1 MFFNKL
7 MQRKPNIISLYSSP
21 YHNTDNKENEFIPNT
36 STTQKYFPLD
46 QKKQFILD
54 NIKNNLIKNQIFY
67 KSNNPDNKNSE
78 AFLKNSKNFRIIN
91 KEGKTLINNRIPLNK
106 INKKKIIDINEKNK
120 LKLKIINGQEK
131 ETNKYNNK
139 TIKTKNRNNHSFL
152 ESKYILK
159 NDNNFFNTSNYSINT
174 NVNDENINLSNII
187 TNKNLNN
194 KNLKINLIQSN
205 SKKNYLINDSSIKKS
220 QTTFIPISRN
230 NPNLHFNTNNPSIEI
245 DKKSHRIIRIVNH
258 DMEKNMKNLNKEI
271 EKEQKKKLYNTNNS
285 NINAKNNII
294 NQSKSLSTL
303 DTDKINPRDKKSNE
317 KTNTKINEIN
327 EPINREPKHCCFSPN
342 TKRKNW
348 NFNKYISVNNISNIE
363 QNHNSRKN
371 QETIETISSNIIQKN
386 SNRNKIIKRSTTFDK
401 NYNKEFQNKLID
413 KRKNEKCKLNNYE
426 ISKNFEHNPVLTEY
440 TTTNRNKNFESF
452 KDKNK
457 LNINILSANNSLI
470 VKTNIDENN
479 SKNVFVKKSN
489 DYYSI
494 PKNNFSFSNVNL
506 TSQNQI
512 EEINTNNNKNIN
524 SYNSKGRKINTR
536 EKTYL
541 IASKRYELDSKTIDL
556 NQNIHK
562 NNSKKDLTNI
572 PKKSVGNNIAQ
583 KINYIK
589 SCSFISISGEN
600 DEGQKKINQDSFII
614 KRNINGI
621 LNFNIFGVLDG
632 HGEHGHYASQ
642 FVSRFIF
649 NSIKNNPIIK
659 KCSSAEEIYEKIT
672 SNNYKLIEN
681 IFLDA
686 DVQITKE
693 KFDYRTSGT
702 TCVIIIQ
709 LNQKIICANAG
720 DSRAIIVYN
729 NGKDLLKE
737 SKIFPLSHDF
747 KPDLTNERKRI
758 YEYGGIV
765 RRAFDDIDEDGPYRV
780 YMRGEDFP
788 GLAMSRSI
796 GDIESKKIGVIPNP
810 EFIEYN
816 ISEETKYMII
826 CSDGIWEF
834 MSNKRVMEIANEYYL
849 NNDSKG
855 LCKCLYETSVKY
867 WNEAQC
873 YLDDITAIAVFF

>member
-1 MFFNKL
+1 

-46 QKKQFILD
+46 QKKQYILD
-54 NIKNNLIKNQIFY
+54 GIKNNLIKNQIFY

-78 AFLKNSKNFRIIN
+78 AFLKNPKNFRIII
-91 KEGKTLINNRIPLNK
+91 KESKTLINNRIPLNK
-106 INKKKIIDINEKNK
+106 INKKKIIDLNEKNK
-120 LKLKIINGQEK
+120 LKYKIINGQEK

-271 EKEQKKKLYNTNNS
+271 EKEQKKKLYNTTNS

-303 DTDKINPRDKKSNE
+303 DIDKINPRDKKSNE

-479 SKNVFVKKSN
+479 SKNVIVKKSN

-600 DEGQKKINQDSFII
+600 DEGNKKINQDSFII

-834 MSNKRVMEIANEYYL
+834 MSNKKVMEIANEYYL

>member
-36 STTQKYFPLD
+36 STTQKYILLD
-46 QKKQFILD
+46 QKKQYILD
-54 NIKNNLIKNQIFY
+54 NIKNNLTKNQLFY
-67 KSNNPDNKNSE
+67 KSNNPDNNKSE
-78 AFLKNSKNFRIIN
+78 ALLKNSKNIRIIN
-91 KEGKTLINNRIPLNK
+91 KESKTLINNRIPLNK
-106 INKKKIIDINEKNK
+106 INKKKIIDLNEKNK
-120 LKLKIINGQEK
+120 LKYKIINGQEK

-271 EKEQKKKLYNTNNS
+271 EKEQKKKLYNTTNS

-303 DTDKINPRDKKSNE
+303 DIDKINPRDKKSNE

-479 SKNVFVKKSN
+479 SKNVIVKKSN

-600 DEGQKKINQDSFII
+600 DEGNKKINQDSFII

-737 SKIFPLSHDF
+737 NKIFPLSHDF

-834 MSNKRVMEIANEYYL
+834 MSNKKVMEIANEYYL

>member
-1 MFFNKL
+1 

-46 QKKQFILD
+46 QKKQYILD
-54 NIKNNLIKNQIFY
+54 GIKNNLIKNQIFY

-106 INKKKIIDINEKNK
+106 INKKKIIDLNEKNK
-120 LKLKIINGQEK
+120 LKYKIINGQEK

-285 NINAKNNII
+285 NINVKNNII

-303 DTDKINPRDKKSNE
+303 DIDKINPRDKKSNE

-479 SKNVFVKKSN
+479 SKNVIVKKSN

-600 DEGQKKINQDSFII
+600 DEGNKKINQDSFII

-834 MSNKRVMEIANEYYL
+834 MSNKKVMEIANEYYL

>member
-46 QKKQFILD
+46 QKKQYILD
-54 NIKNNLIKNQIFY
+54 GIKNNLIKNQIFY
-67 KSNNPDNKNSE
+67 KSNNPDNNKSE
-78 AFLKNSKNFRIIN
+78 ALLKNSKNIRIIN
-91 KEGKTLINNRIPLNK
+91 KESKTLINNRIPLNK

-131 ETNKYNNK
+131 ESNKYNNK

-152 ESKYILK
+152 ESKYILN

-245 DKKSHRIIRIVNH
+245 DKKLHRIIRIVNH

-303 DTDKINPRDKKSNE
+303 DIDKINPRDKKSNE

-479 SKNVFVKKSN
+479 SKNVIVKKSN

-600 DEGQKKINQDSFII
+600 DEGNKKINQDSFII

-709 LNQKIICANAG
+709 LNQKIICANVG

-834 MSNKRVMEIANEYYL
+834 MSNKKVMEIANEYYL

>member
-46 QKKQFILD
+46 QKKQYILD
-54 NIKNNLIKNQIFY
+54 GIKNNLIKNQIFY
-67 KSNNPDNKNSE
+67 KSNNPDNNKSE
-78 AFLKNSKNFRIIN
+78 ALLKNSKNIRITN
-91 KEGKTLINNRIPLNK
+91 KESKTLINNRIPLNK
-106 INKKKIIDINEKNK
+106 INKKKIIDLNEKNK
-120 LKLKIINGQEK
+120 LKYKIINGQEK

-258 DMEKNMKNLNKEI
+258 DMEKKMKNLNKEI
-271 EKEQKKKLYNTNNS
+271 EKEQKKKLYNTTNS

-303 DTDKINPRDKKSNE
+303 DIDKINPRDKKSNE

-479 SKNVFVKKSN
+479 SKNVIVKKSN

-512 EEINTNNNKNIN
+512 EEIDTNNNKNIN
-524 SYNSKGRKINTR
+524 SCGSKGRKINTR

-649 NSIKNNPIIK
+649 ISIKNNPIIK

-834 MSNKRVMEIANEYYL
+834 MSNKKVMEIANEYYL

>member
-1 MFFNKL
+1 

-106 INKKKIIDINEKNK
+106 INIKKIIDLNEKNK
-120 LKLKIINGQEK
+120 LKYKIINGQEK
-131 ETNKYNNK
+131 ESNKYNNK

-271 EKEQKKKLYNTNNS
+271 EKEQKKKLYNTTNS
-285 NINAKNNII
+285 NININVKNNII

-386 SNRNKIIKRSTTFDK
+386 SNRNKIIKRSITFDQ

-479 SKNVFVKKSN
+479 SKNVIVKKSN

-600 DEGQKKINQDSFII
+600 DEGNKKINQDSFII

-672 SNNYKLIEN
+672 SNDYKLIEN

-747 KPDLTNERKRI
+747 KPDLPEERKRI

-796 GDIESKKIGVIPNP
+796 GDIDSKKIGVIPNP

-834 MSNKRVMEIANEYYL
+834 MSNKKVMEIANEYYL

>member
-1 MFFNKL
+1 
-7 MQRKPNIISLYSSP
+7 MQRKPNIISLYFSP
-21 YHNTDNKENEFIPNT
+21 YHNTDNKENEFILNT

-46 QKKQFILD
+46 QKKQYILD
-54 NIKNNLIKNQIFY
+54 GIKNNLIKNQIFY

-106 INKKKIIDINEKNK
+106 INKKKIIDLNEKNK

-271 EKEQKKKLYNTNNS
+271 EKEQKKKLYNTTNS

-303 DTDKINPRDKKSNE
+303 DIDKINPRDKKSNE

-479 SKNVFVKKSN
+479 SKNVIVKKSN

-494 PKNNFSFSNVNL
+494 PKNSFSFSNVNL

-600 DEGQKKINQDSFII
+600 DEGNKKINQDSFII

-834 MSNKRVMEIANEYYL
+834 MSNKKVMEIANEYYL

>member
-46 QKKQFILD
+46 QKKQYILD
-54 NIKNNLIKNQIFY
+54 GIKNNLIKSQIFY
-67 KSNNPDNKNSE
+67 KSNNPDNNKSE
-78 AFLKNSKNFRIIN
+78 ALLKNSKNFSIIN

-106 INKKKIIDINEKNK
+106 INKKKIIDLNEKNK
-120 LKLKIINGQEK
+120 LKYKIINGQEK

-271 EKEQKKKLYNTNNS
+271 EKEQKKKLYNTTNS

-303 DTDKINPRDKKSNE
+303 DIDKINPRDKKSNE

-479 SKNVFVKKSN
+479 SKNVIVKKSN

-524 SYNSKGRKINTR
+524 SCGSKGRKINTR

-600 DEGQKKINQDSFII
+600 DEGNKKINQDSFII

-810 EFIEYN
+810 QFIEYN

-834 MSNKRVMEIANEYYL
+834 MSNKKVMEIANEYYL

>member
-1 MFFNKL
+1 

-46 QKKQFILD
+46 QKKQYILD
-54 NIKNNLIKNQIFY
+54 GIKNNLIKNQIFY

-106 INKKKIIDINEKNK
+106 INKKKIIDLNEKNK

-152 ESKYILK
+152 ESKYILN

-174 NVNDENINLSNII
+174 NVNDENINSSNII

-230 NPNLHFNTNNPSIEI
+230 NPNFHFNTNNPSIEI

-271 EKEQKKKLYNTNNS
+271 EKEQKKKLYNTTNS

-303 DTDKINPRDKKSNE
+303 DIDKINPRDKKSNE

-386 SNRNKIIKRSTTFDK
+386 SNRNKIIKRSITFDK

-479 SKNVFVKKSN
+479 SKNVIVKKSN

-600 DEGQKKINQDSFII
+600 DEGNKKINQDSFII

-834 MSNKRVMEIANEYYL
+834 MSNKKVMEIANEYYL

>member
-1 MFFNKL
+1 

-78 AFLKNSKNFRIIN
+78 SFLKNSKNFRIIN
-91 KEGKTLINNRIPLNK
+91 KESKTLINNRIPLNK
-106 INKKKIIDINEKNK
+106 INKKKIIDLNEKNK
-120 LKLKIINGQEK
+120 LKYKIINGQEK

-205 SKKNYLINDSSIKKS
+205 SKKNYLINDSSINKS

-271 EKEQKKKLYNTNNS
+271 DKEQKKKLYNTTNS

-303 DTDKINPRDKKSNE
+303 DIDKINPRDKKSNE

-479 SKNVFVKKSN
+479 SKNVIVKKSN

-600 DEGQKKINQDSFII
+600 DEGNKKINQDSFII

-758 YEYGGIV
+758 YEHGGIV

-834 MSNKRVMEIANEYYL
+834 MSNKKVMEIANEYYI

>member
-1 MFFNKL
+1 

-36 STTQKYFPLD
+36 STTQKYILFD
-46 QKKQFILD
+46 QKKQYILD
-54 NIKNNLIKNQIFY
+54 GIKNNLIKNQIFY

-78 AFLKNSKNFRIIN
+78 SFLKNSKNFRIIN

-106 INKKKIIDINEKNK
+106 INKKKIIDLNEKNK
-120 LKLKIINGQEK
+120 LKYKIINGQEK
-131 ETNKYNNK
+131 EANKYNNK

-271 EKEQKKKLYNTNNS
+271 EKEQKKKLYNTTNS

-303 DTDKINPRDKKSNE
+303 DIDKINPRDKKSNE

-479 SKNVFVKKSN
+479 SKNVIVKKSN

-600 DEGQKKINQDSFII
+600 DEGNKKINQDSFII

-810 EFIEYN
+810 QFIEYN
-816 ISEETKYMII
+816 ISEETKYII
-826 CSDGIWEF
+826 LGSDGIWEF
-834 MSNKRVMEIANEYYL
+834 MSNEEVMKIANEYYL
-849 NNDSKG
+849 NNDAKG
-855 LCKCLYETSVKY
+855 LCKCLYETSAIY
-867 WNEAQC
+867 WNDADC
-873 YLDDITAIAVFF
+873 FLDDITAIAIFF

>member
-1 MFFNKL
+1 

-46 QKKQFILD
+46 QKKQYILD
-54 NIKNNLIKNQIFY
+54 GIKNNLIKNQIFY

-106 INKKKIIDINEKNK
+106 INKKKIIDLNEKNK

-271 EKEQKKKLYNTNNS
+271 EKEQKKKLYNTTNS

-303 DTDKINPRDKKSNE
+303 DIDKINPRDKKSNE

-479 SKNVFVKKSN
+479 SKNVIVKKSN

-600 DEGQKKINQDSFII
+600 DEGNKKINQDSFII

-834 MSNKRVMEIANEYYL
+834 MSNKKVMEIANEYYL

>member
-1 MFFNKL
+1 

-46 QKKQFILD
+46 QKKQYILD
-54 NIKNNLIKNQIFY
+54 GIKNNLIKNQIFY

-78 AFLKNSKNFRIIN
+78 SFLKNSKNFRIIN

-106 INKKKIIDINEKNK
+106 INKKKIIDLNEKNK
-120 LKLKIINGQEK
+120 LKYKIINGQEK
-131 ETNKYNNK
+131 EANKYNNK

-271 EKEQKKKLYNTNNS
+271 EKEQKKKLYNTTNS

-303 DTDKINPRDKKSNE
+303 DIDKINPRDKKSNE

-479 SKNVFVKKSN
+479 SKNVIVKKSN

-600 DEGQKKINQDSFII
+600 DEGNKKINQDSFII

-796 GDIESKKIGVIPNP
+796 GDNKTKKIGVIPNP

-834 MSNKRVMEIANEYYL
+834 MSNKKVMEIANEYYL

>member
-1 MFFNKL
+1 

-36 STTQKYFPLD
+36 STTQKYILLD
-46 QKKQFILD
+46 QKKQYILD
-54 NIKNNLIKNQIFY
+54 NIKNNLTKNQLFY
-67 KSNNPDNKNSE
+67 KSNNPDNNKSE
-78 AFLKNSKNFRIIN
+78 ALLKNSKNIRIIN
-91 KEGKTLINNRIPLNK
+91 KESKTLINNRIPLNK

-230 NPNLHFNTNNPSIEI
+230 NPNLHFNTNNPCIEI

-294 NQSKSLSTL
+294 NQSKSFSTL
-303 DTDKINPRDKKSNE
+303 DIDKINPRDKKSNE

-348 NFNKYISVNNISNIE
+348 NFNKNISVNNISNIE

-479 SKNVFVKKSN
+479 SKNVIVKKPN

-556 NQNIHK
+556 KQNIHK

-600 DEGQKKINQDSFII
+600 DEGNKKINQDSFII

-747 KPDLTNERKRI
+747 KPDLPEERKRI

-834 MSNKRVMEIANEYYL
+834 MSNKKVMEIANEYYI

>member
-1 MFFNKL
+1 

-46 QKKQFILD
+46 QKKQYILD
-54 NIKNNLIKNQIFY
+54 GIKNNLIKNQIFY

-91 KEGKTLINNRIPLNK
+91 KEGTTLINNRIPLNK
-106 INKKKIIDINEKNK
+106 INKKKIIDLNEKNK

-271 EKEQKKKLYNTNNS
+271 EKEQKKKLYNTTNS

-303 DTDKINPRDKKSNE
+303 DIDKINPRDKKSNE

-479 SKNVFVKKSN
+479 SKNVIVKKSN

-600 DEGQKKINQDSFII
+600 DEGNKKINQDSFII

-796 GDIESKKIGVIPNP
+796 GDIESKKIGIIPNP

-834 MSNKRVMEIANEYYL
+834 MSNKKVMEIANEYYL

>member
-1 MFFNKL
+1 
-7 MQRKPNIISLYSSP
+7 
-21 YHNTDNKENEFIPNT
+21 
-36 STTQKYFPLD
+36 
-46 QKKQFILD
+46 
-54 NIKNNLIKNQIFY
+54 
-67 KSNNPDNKNSE
+67 
-78 AFLKNSKNFRIIN
+78 
-91 KEGKTLINNRIPLNK
+91 
-106 INKKKIIDINEKNK
+106 
-120 LKLKIINGQEK
+120 
-131 ETNKYNNK
+131 
-139 TIKTKNRNNHSFL
+139 
-152 ESKYILK
+152 
-159 NDNNFFNTSNYSINT
+159 
-174 NVNDENINLSNII
+174 
-187 TNKNLNN
+187 
-194 KNLKINLIQSN
+194 
-205 SKKNYLINDSSIKKS
+205 
-220 QTTFIPISRN
+220 
-230 NPNLHFNTNNPSIEI
+230 
-245 DKKSHRIIRIVNH
+245 
-258 DMEKNMKNLNKEI
+258 MKNLNKEI

-285 NINAKNNII
+285 NININAKNNII

-303 DTDKINPRDKKSNE
+303 DIDKINPRDKKSNE
-317 KTNTKINEIN
+317 KTKTKINEIN

-479 SKNVFVKKSN
+479 SKNVIVKKSN

-600 DEGQKKINQDSFII
+600 DEGNKKINQDSFII

-659 KCSSAEEIYEKIT
+659 KCSSPEEIYEKIT
-672 SNNYKLIEN
+672 QNNYKLIEN

-834 MSNKRVMEIANEYYL
+834 MSNKKVMEIANEYYI

>member
-1 MFFNKL
+1 

-46 QKKQFILD
+46 QKKQYILD
-54 NIKNNLIKNQIFY
+54 GIKNNLIKNQIFY

-106 INKKKIIDINEKNK
+106 INKKKIIDLNEKNK
-120 LKLKIINGQEK
+120 LKYKIINGQEK

-303 DTDKINPRDKKSNE
+303 DIDKINPRDKKSNE

-479 SKNVFVKKSN
+479 SKNVIVKKSN

-600 DEGQKKINQDSFII
+600 DEGNKKINQDSFII

-834 MSNKRVMEIANEYYL
+834 MSNKKVMEIANEYYL

>member
-1 MFFNKL
+1 

-36 STTQKYFPLD
+36 STTQKYILLD
-46 QKKQFILD
+46 QKKQYILD
-54 NIKNNLIKNQIFY
+54 NIKNNLTKNQLFY

-106 INKKKIIDINEKNK
+106 INKKKIIDLNEKNK
-120 LKLKIINGQEK
+120 LKYKIINGQEK
-131 ETNKYNNK
+131 EANKYNNK

-245 DKKSHRIIRIVNH
+245 DKKSHRIIRIVNY

-271 EKEQKKKLYNTNNS
+271 EKEQKKKLYNTTNS

-303 DTDKINPRDKKSNE
+303 DIDKINPRDKKSNE

-479 SKNVFVKKSN
+479 SKNVIVKKSN

-524 SYNSKGRKINTR
+524 SYNSIPSKGRKINTR

-572 PKKSVGNNIAQ
+572 PNKSFSNKIAQ

-600 DEGQKKINQDSFII
+600 DEGNKKINQDSFII

-796 GDIESKKIGVIPNP
+796 GDMDAKKIGVIPNP
-810 EFIEYN
+810 QIVEYN
-816 ISEETKYMII
+816 INDDTKYMLI
-826 CSDGIWEF
+826 CSDGVWEF
-834 MSNKRVMEIANEYYL
+834 INNEETMKIGNKFYL
-849 NNDSKG
+849 RNDAHG
-855 LCKCLYETSVKY
+855 LCQELYKKSVELWHK
-867 WNEAQC
+867 EDIVV
-873 YLDDITAIAVFF
+873 DDITCIVVFF

>member
-7 MQRKPNIISLYSSP
+7 MQRKPNIISLYSSH

-36 STTQKYFPLD
+36 STTQKYFHLD
-46 QKKQFILD
+46 QKKQYILD
-54 NIKNNLIKNQIFY
+54 GIKNNLIKNQIFY

-78 AFLKNSKNFRIIN
+78 SFLKNSKNFRIIN

-106 INKKKIIDINEKNK
+106 INKKKIIDLNEKNK
-120 LKLKIINGQEK
+120 LKLKIIKKKEK

-303 DTDKINPRDKKSNE
+303 DIDKINPRDKKSNE

-363 QNHNSRKN
+363 QNHKSRKN

-479 SKNVFVKKSN
+479 SKNVIVKKSN

-600 DEGQKKINQDSFII
+600 DEGNKKINQDSFII

-834 MSNKRVMEIANEYYL
+834 MSNKKVMEIANEYYL

>member
-1 MFFNKL
+1 M
-7 MQRKPNIISLYSSP
+7 
-21 YHNTDNKENEFIPNT
+21 
-36 STTQKYFPLD
+36 
-46 QKKQFILD
+46 
-54 NIKNNLIKNQIFY
+54 
-67 KSNNPDNKNSE
+67 
-78 AFLKNSKNFRIIN
+78 
-91 KEGKTLINNRIPLNK
+91 INNRIPLNK
-106 INKKKIIDINEKNK
+106 INKKKIIDLNEKNK
-120 LKLKIINGQEK
+120 LKYKIINGQEK

-271 EKEQKKKLYNTNNS
+271 EKEQKKKLYNTTNS

-303 DTDKINPRDKKSNE
+303 DIDKINPRDKKSNE

-479 SKNVFVKKSN
+479 SKNVIVKKSN

-600 DEGQKKINQDSFII
+600 DEGNKKINQDSFII

-834 MSNKRVMEIANEYYL
+834 MSNKKVMEIANEYYL

-873 YLDDITAIAVFF
+873 YLDDITAIAVFFYNVFWRDQKFPDLYLKCRSYLFQCCIRWFT

>member
-1 MFFNKL
+1 

-46 QKKQFILD
+46 QKKQYILD
-54 NIKNNLIKNQIFY
+54 GIKNNLIKNQIFY

-106 INKKKIIDINEKNK
+106 INKKKIIDLNEKNK
-120 LKLKIINGQEK
+120 LKYKIINGQEK

-303 DTDKINPRDKKSNE
+303 DIDKINPRDKKSNE

-479 SKNVFVKKSN
+479 SKNVIVKKSN

-600 DEGQKKINQDSFII
+600 DEGNKKINQDSFII

-810 EFIEYN
+810 QFIEYN

-834 MSNKRVMEIANEYYL
+834 MSNKKVMEIANEYYL

>member
-1 MFFNKL
+1 

-67 KSNNPDNKNSE
+67 KSNNPDNNKSE
-78 AFLKNSKNFRIIN
+78 ALLKNSKNIRITN
-91 KEGKTLINNRIPLNK
+91 KESKTLINNRIPLNK

-139 TIKTKNRNNHSFL
+139 TIKTKNTNNHSFL

-271 EKEQKKKLYNTNNS
+271 EKEQKKKLYNTTNS

-303 DTDKINPRDKKSNE
+303 DIDKINPRDKKSNE
-317 KTNTKINEIN
+317 KTKTKINEIN
-327 EPINREPKHCCFSPN
+327 ELINREPKHCCFSPN

-479 SKNVFVKKSN
+479 SKNVIVKKSN

-600 DEGQKKINQDSFII
+600 DEGNKKINQDSFII

-796 GDIESKKIGVIPNP
+796 GDIDSKKIGVIPNP

-834 MSNKRVMEIANEYYL
+834 MSNKKVMEIANEYYI

>member
-1 MFFNKL
+1 

-46 QKKQFILD
+46 QKKQYILD
-54 NIKNNLIKNQIFY
+54 GIKNNLIKNQIFY
-67 KSNNPDNKNSE
+67 KSNNPDNTKSE
-78 AFLKNSKNFRIIN
+78 ALLKNSKNIRIIN
-91 KEGKTLINNRIPLNK
+91 KESKTLINNRIPLNK

-271 EKEQKKKLYNTNNS
+271 EKEQKKKLYNTTNS

-303 DTDKINPRDKKSNE
+303 DIDKINPRDKKSNE

-479 SKNVFVKKSN
+479 SKNVIVKKSN

-600 DEGQKKINQDSFII
+600 DEGNKKINQDSFII

-796 GDIESKKIGVIPNP
+796 GDIDSKKIGVIPNP
-810 EFIEYN
+810 QFIEYN

-834 MSNKRVMEIANEYYL
+834 MSNKKVMEIANEYYL

>member
-21 YHNTDNKENEFIPNT
+21 YHNTDNKENEFILNT

-46 QKKQFILD
+46 QKKQYILD
-54 NIKNNLIKNQIFY
+54 GIKNNLIKNQIFY

-78 AFLKNSKNFRIIN
+78 SFLKNSKNFRIIN

-106 INKKKIIDINEKNK
+106 INKKKIIDLNEKNK
-120 LKLKIINGQEK
+120 LKYKIINGQEK
-131 ETNKYNNK
+131 EANKYNNK

-303 DTDKINPRDKKSNE
+303 DIDKINPRDKKSNE

-440 TTTNRNKNFESF
+440 TITNRNKNFESF

-479 SKNVFVKKSN
+479 SKNVIVKKSN

-600 DEGQKKINQDSFII
+600 DEGNKKINQDSFII

-796 GDIESKKIGVIPNP
+796 GDIDSKKIGVIPNP
-810 EFIEYN
+810 QFIEYN

-834 MSNKRVMEIANEYYL
+834 MSNKRVMEIANEYYI

>member
-1 MFFNKL
+1 

-46 QKKQFILD
+46 QKKQYILD
-54 NIKNNLIKNQIFY
+54 GIKNNLIKNQIFY

-106 INKKKIIDINEKNK
+106 INKKKIIDLNEKNK

-152 ESKYILK
+152 ESKYILN

-174 NVNDENINLSNII
+174 NVNDENINSSNII

-230 NPNLHFNTNNPSIEI
+230 NPNFHFNTNNPSIEI

-258 DMEKNMKNLNKEI
+258 DMQKNMKNLNKEI
-271 EKEQKKKLYNTNNS
+271 EKEQKKKLYNTTNS

-303 DTDKINPRDKKSNE
+303 DIDKINPRDKKSNE

-386 SNRNKIIKRSTTFDK
+386 FNRNKIIKRSSTFDK
-401 NYNKEFQNKLID
+401 NDNKEFQNKLID

-479 SKNVFVKKSN
+479 SKNVIVKKSN

-600 DEGQKKINQDSFII
+600 DEGNKKINQDSFII

-834 MSNKRVMEIANEYYL
+834 MSNKKVMEIANEYYL

>member
-1 MFFNKL
+1 

-36 STTQKYFPLD
+36 STTQKYILLD
-46 QKKQFILD
+46 QKKQYILD

-78 AFLKNSKNFRIIN
+78 SFLKNSKNFRIIN

-120 LKLKIINGQEK
+120 LKYKIINGQEK

-152 ESKYILK
+152 ESKYILN

-271 EKEQKKKLYNTNNS
+271 EKEQKKKLYNTTNS

-303 DTDKINPRDKKSNE
+303 DIDKINPKDKKPNE
-317 KTNTKINEIN
+317 KTKTKINEIN

-470 VKTNIDENN
+470 VKANIDENN
-479 SKNVFVKKSN
+479 SKNVIVKKSN

-720 DSRAIIVYN
+720 DSRAIMVYN
-729 NGKDLLKE
+729 SGKDLLKE

-834 MSNKRVMEIANEYYL
+834 MSNKKVMEIANEYYL

-873 YLDDITAIAVFF
+873 YLDDITTIAVFF

>member
-1 MFFNKL
+1 

-46 QKKQFILD
+46 QKKQYILD
-54 NIKNNLIKNQIFY
+54 GIKNNLIKNQIFY

-106 INKKKIIDINEKNK
+106 INKKKIIDLNEKNK
-120 LKLKIINGQEK
+120 LKYKIINGQEK

-152 ESKYILK
+152 ESKYILN

-271 EKEQKKKLYNTNNS
+271 EKEQKKKLYNTTNS
-285 NINAKNNII
+285 NININAKNNII

-303 DTDKINPRDKKSNE
+303 DIDKINPRDKKSNE

-342 TKRKNW
+342 TKWKNW

-479 SKNVFVKKSN
+479 SKNVIVKKSN

-494 PKNNFSFSNVNL
+494 PKNYFSFSNVNL

-600 DEGQKKINQDSFII
+600 DEGNKKINQDSFII

-834 MSNKRVMEIANEYYL
+834 MSNKKVMEIANEYYL

>member
-1 MFFNKL
+1 

-46 QKKQFILD
+46 QKKQYILD
-54 NIKNNLIKNQIFY
+54 GIKNNLIKNQIFY

-78 AFLKNSKNFRIIN
+78 ALLKNSKNIRIIN
-91 KEGKTLINNRIPLNK
+91 KESKTLINNRIPLNK
-106 INKKKIIDINEKNK
+106 INKKKVIDLNEKNK
-120 LKLKIINGQEK
+120 LKYKIINGQEK
-131 ETNKYNNK
+131 EANKYNNK

-271 EKEQKKKLYNTNNS
+271 EKEQKKKLYNTTNS

-303 DTDKINPRDKKSNE
+303 DIDKINPRDKKSNE
-317 KTNTKINEIN
+317 KTKTKINEIN
-327 EPINREPKHCCFSPN
+327 ELINREPKHCCFSPN

-479 SKNVFVKKSN
+479 SKNVIVKKSN

-600 DEGQKKINQDSFII
+600 DEGNKKINQDSFII

-796 GDIESKKIGVIPNP
+796 GDIDSKKIGVIPNP

-834 MSNKRVMEIANEYYL
+834 MSNKKVMEIANEYYL

>member
-46 QKKQFILD
+46 QKKQYILD
-54 NIKNNLIKNQIFY
+54 GIKNNLIKNQIFY
-67 KSNNPDNKNSE
+67 KSNNPDNNKSE
-78 AFLKNSKNFRIIN
+78 ALLKNSKNIRILN
-91 KEGKTLINNRIPLNK
+91 KESKTLINNRIPLNK
-106 INKKKIIDINEKNK
+106 INKKKIIDLNEKNK
-120 LKLKIINGQEK
+120 LKYKIINGQEK

-271 EKEQKKKLYNTNNS
+271 EKEQKKKLYNTTNS

-303 DTDKINPRDKKSNE
+303 DIDKINPRDKKSNE

-479 SKNVFVKKSN
+479 SKNVIVKKSN

-524 SYNSKGRKINTR
+524 SCGSKGRKINTR

-600 DEGQKKINQDSFII
+600 DEGNKKINQDSFII

-834 MSNKRVMEIANEYYL
+834 MSNKKVMEIANEYYL

>member
-1 MFFNKL
+1 

-46 QKKQFILD
+46 QKKQYILD
-54 NIKNNLIKNQIFY
+54 GIKNNLIKNQIFY

-106 INKKKIIDINEKNK
+106 INKKKIIDLNEKNK
-120 LKLKIINGQEK
+120 LKYKIINGQEK
-131 ETNKYNNK
+131 EANKYNNK

-194 KNLKINLIQSN
+194 KNLKTNSIQSN

-285 NINAKNNII
+285 NININAKNNII

-303 DTDKINPRDKKSNE
+303 DIDKINPRDKKSNE

-479 SKNVFVKKSN
+479 SKNVIVKKSN

-600 DEGQKKINQDSFII
+600 DEGNKKINQDSFII

-834 MSNKRVMEIANEYYL
+834 MSNKKVMEIANEYYL